1 MKNAMRAWAA
11 AALAA
16 MFLPLSPASLS
27 RAEEPALT
35 VVAPWEIKGFDPAV
49 IGYAFTRMEVAET
62 FVEVDEAGRPQP
74 ALARAWTSSDDGKV
88 WRFELRPDVRF
99 HDGSALTAGDVAH
112 ALNVAMGKPGVLDK
126 APIDS
131 IAANGD
137 TEVVITLRQPFSPL
151 LAFLAHS
158 SAQILA
164 PAAYGP
170 DDEVQQIVGTGP
182 YRIAAVE
189 PPQRLL
195 LERFDDYWGE
205 APAIA
210 RTVFL
215 AAGRG
220 ETRTLLAESGDAQIV
235 FNLDPASLRRLSA

>member
-1 MKNAMRAWAA
+1 MKKAMRALAA

-16 MFLPLSPASLS
+16 LFLPLSPASLAL
-27 RAEEPALT
+27 AEEPVLT

-49 IGYAFTRMEVAET
+49 TGYAFTRMEVAET
-62 FVEVDEAGRPQP
+62 FVEVDEEGRPQP
-74 ALARAWTSSDDGKV
+74 ALARGWTSSDDGKV

-99 HDGSALTAGDVAH
+99 HDGSALQAGHVAH
-112 ALNVAMGKPGVLDK
+112 SLNVAMGKPGVLDK

-131 IAANGD
+131 IAADGD
-137 TEVVITLRQPFSPL
+137 SEVVITLRQPFSPL

-170 DDEVQQIVGTGP
+170 DGEVERIVGTGP
-182 YRIAAVE
+182 YRITAVE

-195 LERFDDYWGE
+195 LERFNDYWGE